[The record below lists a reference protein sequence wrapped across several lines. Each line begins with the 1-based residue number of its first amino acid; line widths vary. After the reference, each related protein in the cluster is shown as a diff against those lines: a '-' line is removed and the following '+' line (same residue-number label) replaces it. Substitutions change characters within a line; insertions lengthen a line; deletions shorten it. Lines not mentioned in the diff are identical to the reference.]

1 MKKMPMLALVSA
13 LAGFGYVGTASA
25 GFTTSVFLD
34 CGDKETECY
43 GGFEWES
50 WLKCGN
56 RWEDDG
62 TEVDLT
68 AGMGFLTTTEIAEDG
83 TAGDGTCDSAM
94 VIVPDGS
101 VRVYK
106 LDCSLP
112 SNKGGNGKNG
122 GRKVSLTVR
131 NVGPEVCDP

>member
-1 MKKMPMLALVSA
+1 MKKMTILALVSA

-25 GFTTSVFLD
+25 GFTTAVFLD
-34 CGDKETECY
+34 CGDKETECF

-56 RWEDDG
+56 RWKDDG
-62 TEVDLT
+62 TEVDLA
-68 AGMGFLTTTEIAEDG
+68 AGMVFLTTTEI
-83 TAGDGTCDSAM
+83 AGDGTCDSAM

-101 VRVYK
+101 VRDYK
-106 LDCSLP
+106 LGCSLP
-112 SNKGGNGKNG
+112 SNSNKGGNGKSG